1 MKYITDKMVINGT
14 LNGAPVSLTILRDD
28 DAMSPRKD
36 SNAGHMIC
44 FSRRYNLGDLH
55 PDIDQDELRK
65 ICKKKN
71 VFSLPLYVYD
81 HSGLSMATVP
91 FHDVWDSGCAG
102 RIYITKAEAI
112 AQLGA
117 SAVNW
122 REKAKECLEAEVEM
136 YDQYLR
142 GENYGYILMDDSGE
156 LVDESWGFVGD
167 TLENTGILE
176 ASGIK
181 PENDER

>member
-102 RIYITKAEAI
+102 RIYIMKAEAI

-167 TLENTGILE
+167 TLENSGILE
-176 ASGIK
+176 ASGIE